1 MSPHPPGPLVLCGS
15 AHPDQGVALARG
27 CEGASLVQRTLEAY
41 PDGER
46 RVRLLDDV
54 RGRDVFVVQTLAVP
68 VGDHLLEALL
78 LADACRRAGAARVS
92 ALVPYLA
99 YARQDRRQAPGEPLG
114 ARVVA
119 ESLSRAFDRVVAVDL
134 HSPAIESGFS
144 VPVEHVDAMELLAAQ
159 VGSAA
164 GDVVVAPDLG
174 AAKRAER
181 FARALGLPVAL
192 AHKSRLTGTDVE
204 TSGLVGDVRGRRPIL
219 VDDIISTAGTVAA
232 VARELLDRG
241 CRPEITVCATHGLF
255 VGPAAERLQGLPI
268 SRVVVTDSL
277 PQNAK
282 GLPVPLE
289 VVRLGPL
296 LGGRVERIHRE
307 LTLR

>member
-1 MSPHPPGPLVLCGS
+1 MSTLPAGPLVLCGS
-15 AHPDQGVALARG
+15 AHPEGGEALAR
-27 CEGASLVQRTLEAY
+27 ETADAALVQRTLEAY

-54 RGRDVFVVQTLAVP
+54 RGRDVFVMQPLAAP

-78 LADACRRAGAARVS
+78 LADAARRAGAARVS

-99 YARQDRRQAPGEPLG
+99 YARQDRRQSEGEPLG

-119 ESLSRAFDRVVAVDL
+119 EGLSRAFDRVVVVDL
-134 HSPAIESGFS
+134 HSPAVESGFS
-144 VPVEHVDAMELLAAQ
+144 IPVEQVDAMPLLAEH
-159 VGSAA
+159 VGREA

-192 AHKSRLTGTDVE
+192 AHKSRLSGSQVE
-204 TSGLVGDVRGRRPIL
+204 ARGLVGEVRGRRPIL

-232 VARELLDRG
+232 VARVLLEAG
-241 CRPEITVCATHGLF
+241 CAEEITVCATHGLF
-255 VGPAAERLQGLPI
+255 VGPAAERLASLPI
-268 SRVVVTDSL
+268 RRVVVTDSL
-277 PQNAK
+277 PQRPGA
-282 GLPVPLE
+282 LPASAPLE
-289 VVRLGPL
+289 VVRLAPL
-296 LGGRVERIHRE
+296 LGALVGRIHRE
-307 LTLR
+307 LR